1 MGHNDFKLWEKG
13 DSYHKVKKHIP
24 RIKLDD
30 ITVVQF
36 RKDSRNMFVKT
47 FYISEYKEIDFLKD
61 SFELKEAVSR
71 NSPRGVETRKKSDII
86 EKLCPLMPEN
96 RRIFEAN
103 LPSSDRSQDLIINFN

>member
-13 DSYHKVKKHIP
+13 DSYHKVKKHIS
-24 RIKLDD
+24 RIKLED

-71 NSPRGVETRKKSDII
+71 NSPRGVETRKKRVI
-86 EKLCPLMPEN
+86 
-96 RRIFEAN
+96 
-103 LPSSDRSQDLIINFN
+103 